1 MKKVFSVVL
10 AGALFQVAFAETQTQ
25 NNEQVAQDSVPQG
38 VVATPAKEENKLKE
52 LATGAKVS
60 GFGFARF
67 FTISGLGKDNNLGG
81 ESQQYRIKLDVTSG
95 KVHGFSATAGIFF
108 SQGSSTPDHAN
119 NTDGAVQGGRGTA
132 FTNNFSDRFNISQIF
147 ASKEFD
153 IGSFSTKID
162 AGKINIS
169 SPLSDN
175 KVDLGTGFV
184 ANAKQKI
191 DGGSIKYH
199 ASFYDS
205 WSGDHVGYNIRTRMA
220 SDKYM
225 DAAGVGIG
233 NNLTLLG
240 MGGNVMNKALDFNV
254 YVGNIYGFMD
264 FLLYGE
270 AKYGVKLGDSVKLS
284 ILAQTSMAALSGK
297 PHLYLGLNGKLTS
310 SAFDQE
316 IANAAKFRG
325 LYNIQAKLSIDKFSL
340 KAGYLGSF
348 GDGYGTLLD
357 YKGGIDTAGKIWN
370 GNLTATYE
378 GLGMLG
384 SGSFKNSSINVAY
397 IAAEYGFKIPL
408 KVGLDVAYVFGNTYM
423 PKLEVSPNNS
433 ASAINNNY
441 FGSNANGAKVAKQKF
456 IKNASFV
463 EITPHITYKFFDKL
477 ELSFLAATLVGDINF
492 FKTRTELKYTF

>member
-10 AGALFQVAFAETQTQ
+10 TGALFQVAFAETQTQ
-25 NNEQVAQDSVPQG
+25 NNEQVTQDSAPQE
-38 VVATPAKEENKLKE
+38 VAVTPVKKENKLKD
-52 LATGAKVS
+52 LVTNAKVS

-67 FTISGLGKDNNLGG
+67 FTINGFDNIGQNGQ
-81 ESQQYRIKLDVTSG
+81 SQQYRIKLDVTSG
-95 KVHGFSATAGIFF
+95 KIYGFSATAGLFF
-108 SQGSSTPDHAN
+108 SQGSSTPDVGS
-119 NTDGAVQGGRGTA
+119 NTNGAVQGGRGTA

-153 IGSFSTKID
+153 VGSFSTKID

-220 SDKYM
+220 SDKHM

-270 AKYGVKLGDSVKLS
+270 AKYGMKLGNSMKLS
-284 ILAQTSMAALSGK
+284 ILAQTSMAALNGK
-297 PHLYLGLNGKLTS
+297 PHLYLGLHGKSISSSFDTELT
-310 SAFDQE
+310 
-316 IANAAKFRG
+316 NAAKFRG
-325 LYNIQAKLSIDKFSL
+325 LYNIQAKLAIDKFSV

-423 PKLEVSPNNS
+423 PELKVSPNNS
-433 ASAINNNY
+433 GSAINNY
-441 FGSNANGAKVAKQKF
+441 FGSNANVAKVASQEF
-456 IKNASFV
+456 IKDASFV
-463 EITPHITYKFFDKL
+463 EITPHIAYKFFDKL
-477 ELSFLAATLVGDINF
+477 ELSFLAATLVGDIDF

>member
-67 FTISGLGKDNNLGG
+67 FTISGFGNDKGG

-95 KVHGFSATAGIFF
+95 KIYGFSATAGLFF
-108 SQGSSTPDHAN
+108 SQGSSTPDVGS
-119 NTDGAVQGGRGTA
+119 NTNGAVQGGRGTA

-220 SDKYM
+220 SDKHM

-254 YVGNIYGFMD
+254 YAGNIYGFMD

-284 ILAQTSMAALSGK
+284 ILAQTSMAALNGK
-297 PHLYLGLNGKLTS
+297 PHLYLGLNGKS
-310 SAFDQE
+310 IHRVFDTE
-316 IANAAKFRG
+316 LANAAKFRG
-325 LYNIQAKLSIDKFSL
+325 LYNIQAKLAINKFSV

-423 PKLEVSPNNS
+423 PELGVSPNDS
-433 ASAINNNY
+433 GSAINNY
-441 FGSNANGAKVAKQKF
+441 FGSSNNSAKVVKQEF
-456 IKNASFV
+456 IKNASLV

-477 ELSFLAATLVGDINF
+477 ELSFLAATLVGDIKF

>member
-25 NNEQVAQDSVPQG
+25 NNEQVAQDSAPQE
-38 VVATPAKEENKLKE
+38 VAVAPAKKENKLKD
-52 LATGAKVS
+52 LVTNAKVS

-67 FTISGLGKDNNLGG
+67 FTISGFGNDKGG

-95 KVHGFSATAGIFF
+95 KIYGFSATAGLFF
-108 SQGSSTPDHAN
+108 SQGSSTPDHGD

-205 WSGDHVGYNIRTRMA
+205 WSGDHVGYNIRRRA
-220 SDKYM
+220 SDSTHM
-225 DAAGVGIG
+225 GVAGAGIG

-240 MGGNVMNKALDFNV
+240 VGGSVMNKALDFNV
-254 YVGNIYGFMD
+254 YAGNIYGFMD

-270 AKYGVKLGDSVKLS
+270 AKYGMKLGDSMKLS
-284 ILAQTSMAALSGK
+284 ILAQTSMAALNGK
-297 PHLYLGLNGKLTS
+297 PHLYIGGLGKDVTHTFNTEL
-310 SAFDQE
+310 E
-316 IANAAKFRG
+316 NAAKFRG
-325 LYNIQAKLSIDKFSL
+325 LYNIQAKLAIDKFSL

-423 PKLEVSPNNS
+423 PILKVSPHNS
-433 ASAINNNY
+433 AIDHTP
-441 FGSNANGAKVAKQKF
+441 NALDKKF

-477 ELSFLAATLVGDINF
+477 ELSFLAATLVGDIDF

>member
-25 NNEQVAQDSVPQG
+25 NNEQVAQDSATQE
-38 VVATPAKEENKLKE
+38 VAVAPAKKENKLKD
-52 LATGAKVS
+52 LVTNAKVS

-67 FTISGLGKDNNLGG
+67 FTINGFDNIGQNGQ
-81 ESQQYRIKLDVTSG
+81 SQQYRIKLDVTSG
-95 KVHGFSATAGIFF
+95 KIHGFSATAGLFF
-108 SQGSSTPDHAN
+108 SQGSSTPDVGS
-119 NTDGAVQGGRGTA
+119 NTNGAVQGGRGTA

-205 WSGDHVGYNIRTRMA
+205 WSGDHVGYNIRTRL
-220 SDKYM
+220 SSNDHTS
-225 DAAGVGIG
+225 AAGVGIG

-270 AKYGVKLGDSVKLS
+270 AKYGMKLGDSMKLS
-284 ILAQTSMAALSGK
+284 ILAQTSMAALNGK
-297 PHLYLGLNGKLTS
+297 PHLYLGLNGKS
-310 SAFDQE
+310 IDRVFDTE
-316 IANAAKFRG
+316 LANAAKFRG
-325 LYNIQAKLSIDKFSL
+325 LYNIQAKLAIDKFSL

-423 PKLEVSPNNS
+423 PELKVSPNDSGNKMD
-433 ASAINNNY
+433 NNY
-441 FGSNANGAKVAKQKF
+441 FGSNTSGKKVAEQEF
-456 IKNASFV
+456 IKNASFF

-477 ELSFLAATLVGDINF
+477 ELSFLAATLAGDIDF

>member
-25 NNEQVAQDSVPQG
+25 NSEQVAQDSAPQE
-38 VVATPAKEENKLKE
+38 VAVAPAKKENKLKD
-52 LATGAKVS
+52 LVTNAKVS

-67 FTISGLGKDNNLGG
+67 FTINGFDNIGQNGQ
-81 ESQQYRIKLDVTSG
+81 SQQYRIKLDVTSG
-95 KVHGFSATAGIFF
+95 KIYGFSATAGLFF
-108 SQGSSTPDHAN
+108 SQGSSTPDVGS
-119 NTDGAVQGGRGTA
+119 NTNGAVQGGRGTA

-220 SDKYM
+220 NDKHM

-254 YVGNIYGFMD
+254 YAGNIYGFMD

-270 AKYGVKLGDSVKLS
+270 AKYGMKLGDSMKLS
-284 ILAQTSMAALSGK
+284 ILAQTSMAALNGK
-297 PHLYLGLNGKLTS
+297 PHLYLGLNGKS
-310 SAFDQE
+310 IDRVFDTE
-316 IANAAKFRG
+316 LANAAKFRG
-325 LYNIQAKLSIDKFSL
+325 LYNIQAKLAIDKFSL

-423 PKLEVSPNNS
+423 PELKVSPNNS
-433 ASAINNNY
+433 GNKMDNY
-441 FGSNANGAKVAKQKF
+441 FGSNTSGKKVAEQEF

-477 ELSFLAATLVGDINF
+477 ELSFLAATLVGDIDF

>member
-10 AGALFQVAFAETQTQ
+10 AGALFQVAFAEPQTQ
-25 NNEQVAQDSVPQG
+25 NNEQVTQDSAPQE
-38 VVATPAKEENKLKE
+38 VAVTPVKKENKLKD
-52 LATGAKVS
+52 LVTNAKVS

-67 FTISGLGKDNNLGG
+67 FTINGFDNIGQNGQ
-81 ESQQYRIKLDVTSG
+81 SQQYRIKLDVTSG
-95 KVHGFSATAGIFF
+95 KIYGFSATAGLFF
-108 SQGSSTPDHAN
+108 SQGSSTPDVGS
-119 NTDGAVQGGRGTA
+119 NTNGAVQGGRGTA

-205 WSGDHVGYNIRTRMA
+205 WNGDHVGYNIRTRMA
-220 SDKYM
+220 SDKHM

-270 AKYGVKLGDSVKLS
+270 AKYGMKLGDSMKLS
-284 ILAQTSMAALSGK
+284 ILAQTSMAALNGK
-297 PHLYLGLNGKLTS
+297 PHLYLGLNGKSISSGFDTELT
-310 SAFDQE
+310 
-316 IANAAKFRG
+316 NAAKFRG
-325 LYNIQAKLSIDKFSL
+325 LYNIQAKLAIDKFSV

-423 PKLEVSPNNS
+423 PMLKVSPHNS
-433 ASAINNNY
+433 AIDHTP
-441 FGSNANGAKVAKQKF
+441 NALDKKF
-456 IKNASFV
+456 IKDASFV

-477 ELSFLAATLVGDINF
+477 ELSFLAATLAGDIDF